1 MQAPIDVTQPPQT
14 PTPPPPQTHREV
26 SLKPGEQGVKMQV
39 VLPDP
44 KGQKDRALR
53 FLPTVASPDS
63 TVAKENAALLALLHV
78 RWCLCVN
85 GFWFGFGLAHGGR
98 HHTTDL

>member
-1 MQAPIDVTQPPQT
+1 
-14 PTPPPPQTHREV
+14 
-26 SLKPGEQGVKMQV
+26 MQV

-85 GFWFGFGLAHGGR
+85 GFWFGLGLGWPMAAGVVPQTFNSSKSRTRTHVYT
-98 HHTTDL
+98 HS